1 MNRETLK
8 GKLAEIKFKY
18 RDDPEALNAE
28 ATLLICD
35 FLSELGYPEEA
46 DLFQSCMYYA

>member
-1 MNRETLK
+1 MNENLK
-8 GKLAEIKFKY
+8 TKLLEIKSIY
-18 RDDPEALNAE
+18 HDNPEALNSE

-46 DLFQSCMYYA
+46 ELFQSCMYYA